1 MKRVGTLSGGLAI
14 ASLALGAIASAA
26 IAQTATYG
34 TLALET
40 GFGKVQASGST
51 GGTMD
56 LPRIVNRDRDGQRC
70 LGYSRDYQV
79 PDHLI
84 TIAPG
89 TGPITLQVESG
100 KDSTLLV
107 RGPNQSTVRCG
118 DDTETSKDA
127 SISGSFEAGTY
138 EVWVGSL
145 QPGDRFRYRLTAQE
159 Q

>member
-1 MKRVGTLSGGLAI
+1 MKRVGKLSGGLAI
-14 ASLALGAIASAA
+14 ASLALGVIGSAA

-34 TLALET
+34 TLALEP
-40 GFGKVQASGST
+40 ASGST

-56 LPRIVNRDRDGQRC
+56 LPRIANRDRDGQRC

-89 TGPITLQVESG
+89 TGPITLKVESG

-145 QPGDRFRYRLTAQE
+145 QAGDRFRYRLTVEE